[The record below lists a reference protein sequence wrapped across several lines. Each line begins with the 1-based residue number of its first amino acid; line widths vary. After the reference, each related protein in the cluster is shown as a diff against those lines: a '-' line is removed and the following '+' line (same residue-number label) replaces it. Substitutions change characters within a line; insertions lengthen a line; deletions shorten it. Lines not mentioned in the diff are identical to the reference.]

1 MPATL
6 RRTLALLLGA
16 VHLVQITGCAGW
28 SAMHDAPGA
37 VTARY
42 PDKRLRVTR
51 TDSTRVELRRASVAG
66 DSLLGYRKVTKAD
79 PPASIVAVG
88 TDSGVAVAVPF
99 VDIARLEV
107 RKVQAVETV
116 VLIIIVLGVVGLVV
130 GEAIAVANMELF

>member
-28 SAMHDAPGA
+28 STMNEAPGA
-37 VTARY
+37 VIAKY
-42 PDKRLRVTR
+42 PGKRLRVTR
-51 TDSTRVELRRASVAG
+51 PDSTRVELRGASVAS
-66 DSLLGYRKVTKAD
+66 DSLFGYRKAAKSD
-79 PPASIVAVG
+79 PPASIMAVG
-88 TDSGVAVAVPF
+88 TDSGVPVAVPF

-116 VLIIIVLGVVGLVV
+116 VLIIFVLGVVGLVV
-130 GEAIAVANMELF
+130 GEAIAVANMELL